1 MKRLLKVEHAVKR
14 FGGLAAVNEVSFE
27 MSEGEIIGLLGPNG
41 SGKTTMMNLISG
53 ALPLTHGQIVF
64 DDIDISKKR
73 SDQIFNYGIARTFQ
87 LVRVLPSLSILEN
100 IQTSIAFGPRKMWG
114 KEAQS
119 LATTILRQVGLQG
132 REKESAG
139 SLTYIDSK
147 RLELARALGG
157 QPKLLML
164 DEWLS
169 GLNPT
174 ELQTGIELIRSLQK
188 EGIGILMVEHI
199 IDAVRELCPRC
210 VVMNSGEKIADGP
223 TGDVLNDPHVV
234 SAYLGDDHA

>member
-1 MKRLLKVEHAVKR
+1 MTRLLKVEHVVKR

-27 MSEGEIIGLLGPNG
+27 MNEGEIIGLLGPNG

-53 ALPLTHGQIVF
+53 ALPLTHGQIIF

-87 LVRVLPSLSILEN
+87 LVRILPSLTILEN
-100 IQTSIAFGPRKMWG
+100 IQTSLAFGPRKMWG
-114 KEAQS
+114 NEAQS
-119 LATTILRQVGLQG
+119 LALAILEQVGLQG
-132 REKESAG
+132 RERESAS

-174 ELQTGIELIRSLQK
+174 ELNTGIELIRSLQK